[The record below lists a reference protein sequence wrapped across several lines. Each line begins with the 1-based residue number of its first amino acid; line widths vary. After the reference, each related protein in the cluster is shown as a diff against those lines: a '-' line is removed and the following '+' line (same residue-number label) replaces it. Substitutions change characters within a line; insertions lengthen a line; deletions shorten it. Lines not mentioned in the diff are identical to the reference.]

1 MLAAPNRMIANRR
14 LRNMGWIFKDGRY
27 YCPWIVLP
35 LLKAGKEKNEK
46 ILHNYRKITI
56 FIHKALHRRLYER
69 SSVVCFLAVLR
80 P

>member
-56 FIHKALHRRLYER
+56 FIHKALHRSIYIASDACSNKE
-69 SSVVCFLAVLR
+69 
-80 P
+80 

>member
-56 FIHKALHRRLYER
+56 FIHKALHRRYI
-69 SSVVCFLAVLR
+69 SVSMPSL
-80 P
+80 